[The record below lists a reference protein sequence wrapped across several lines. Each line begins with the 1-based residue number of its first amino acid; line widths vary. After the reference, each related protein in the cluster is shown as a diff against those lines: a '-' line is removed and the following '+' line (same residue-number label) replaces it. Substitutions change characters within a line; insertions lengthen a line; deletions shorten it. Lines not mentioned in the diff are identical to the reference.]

1 MENLWKRL
9 KPAVKKQILAGEEQ
23 YPYMVKEVKGALEA
37 NIFWSDLPISAVKQ
51 VVNFS
56 HDCLLD
62 VSMNDFMWGDKF
74 IKKA

>member
-9 KPAVKKQILAGEEQ
+9 KPAVKTKILAEEKQ
-23 YPYMVKEVKGALEA
+23 YPYMVKEIKSHLES
-37 NIFWSDLPISAVKQ
+37 NKFWNDLPVCAVKQ
-51 VVNFS
+51 VINFS

-62 VSMNDFMWGDKF
+62 ASINDFMWGEKF

>member
-1 MENLWKRL
+1 MENLWQRL
-9 KPAVKKQILAGEEQ
+9 KPTVKKQILAGEEK
-23 YPYMVKEVKGALEA
+23 YPYMVKEVKVALEA
-37 NIFWSDLPISAVKQ
+37 NIFWSDLPISTVKQ